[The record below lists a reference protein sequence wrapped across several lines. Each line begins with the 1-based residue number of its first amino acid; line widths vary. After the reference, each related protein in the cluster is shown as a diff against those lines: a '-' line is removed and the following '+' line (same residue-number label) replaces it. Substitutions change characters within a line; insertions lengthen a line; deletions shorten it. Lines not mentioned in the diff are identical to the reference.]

1 MNNPIQSDRPYIT
14 TTQGEVIS
22 ELTKN
27 YLAGL
32 LRKGKLEGFRL
43 AREWFIYTD
52 SLEKFLLT
60 KRKPGPKGPRKNK
73 TSVEDDNKQN

>member
-1 MNNPIQSDRPYIT
+1 MNNPIRTERPYIT
-14 TTQGEVIS
+14 TSQGEEMS

-52 SLEKFLLT
+52 SLEKFLLM
-60 KRKPGPKGPRKNK
+60 KRKPGPKGPRKPKSTTEDGNK
-73 TSVEDDNKQN
+73 ES